1 MDDPRGR
8 DRGYDSGSDDSYY
21 QRPRRRSYPKNDRDD
36 RRPRRYDNR
45 EIEPPRRPS
54 PPGQSYHPRAVDP
67 PAYIPYQQG
76 ATRPGDFQYY
86 DNSPRPSSRGDY
98 PPSSSTRGAPNNE
111 MARYSR
117 PKDRSPSR
125 SRSRRRQRRRS
136 YSSSSRSRS
145 SNQDFHD
152 SPLMALD
159 SRPLGLGAGIAGAL
173 IGGYIGRETSDR
185 HQKRGTALGA
195 IIGGIGAN
203 ILENRVR
210 IYREDMKE
218 EQREAKEKWEA
229 KQREGKKERRSRRLE
244 SPQRW

>member
-1 MDDPRGR
+1 MNDARGR
-8 DRGYDSGSDDSYY
+8 DRGYDSDSEDSYD
-21 QRPRRRSYPKNDRDD
+21 QRPGRRSYPRDDRDG
-36 RRPRRYDNR
+36 RRPRRFDQR
-45 EIEPPRRPS
+45 DIEPPRRLS
-54 PPGQSYHPRAVDP
+54 PPGQSYHPRVTDTP
-67 PAYIPYQQG
+67 PYIPYQQG

-86 DNSPRPSSRGDY
+86 DNAPRPSSRDDY
-98 PPSSSTRGAPNNE
+98 TPTSSNQGPPNNE

-125 SRSRRRQRRRS
+125 SRSQRRRRRRS
-136 YSSSSRSRS
+136 RSSSSRSRS
-145 SNQDFHD
+145 SSQDFHD
-152 SPLMALD
+152 SPLLAFD

-218 EQREAKEKWEA
+218 EQRVAKEKWEA
-229 KQREGKKERRSRRLE
+229 KQREGKKERRSRRME